1 MVIQLILLAS
11 IALVTVLLG
20 RSTSSARHMAYRRLF
35 LVLFVV
41 GSAAAILFPTALTRL
56 ANVLGVGRG
65 SDLLLYILVIA
76 FIGSLAMASRRAT
89 ELGRKLTAVTRALA
103 LQEARYDE
111 LAARLDA
118 VEARQGDDT
127 PV

>member
-1 MVIQLILLAS
+1 MIQLILLAS